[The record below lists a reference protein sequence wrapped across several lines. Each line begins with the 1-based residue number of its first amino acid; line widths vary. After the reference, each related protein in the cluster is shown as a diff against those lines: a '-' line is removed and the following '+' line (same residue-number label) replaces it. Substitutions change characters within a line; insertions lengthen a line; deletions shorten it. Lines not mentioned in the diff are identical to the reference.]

1 MKPHANLLD
10 ASADLRTAL
19 GYYRL
24 VAEIGRGG
32 MASVHLALFP
42 DGNGAHRDVVL
53 KQLHPELAIDDDF
66 RTMFE
71 DEARVAT
78 RLHHDNVVETYD
90 IYSDGGLC
98 VLVMEF
104 LDGQTL
110 SRVRQRAHRVHRIPL
125 SLHLR
130 VLAEVLGGLH
140 YVHELTDGAGKPLG
154 IVHRDVTPSNVF
166 VTYDGRVKVVDFGI
180 AKATSCVAETRIG
193 VLKGKLAYMSPEA
206 ARGEPVDR
214 RHDIFSVGV
223 MLWEAATGLRLW
235 QDHDEV
241 AIYRR
246 LAAGDLPVHS
256 PAAQIRHPE
265 LLRIAKRAIAVDP
278 CRRYANADE
287 MKRELED
294 LLVVLG
300 RAAQASALAAYME
313 SSFAEEREK
322 FQAMVDR
329 ALTRVPRPTVSQ
341 RRRVARELRDSYR
354 AMDAPKPPT
363 EASISLGQTFR
374 TTSYDVSPDTREAP
388 CFHPRKYG
396 FLVAAAAA
404 ATLAVSVAF
413 AAHLPARQQDGWL
426 WSALHA
432 SNATPSGVS
441 PGATLPV
448 ADPSIARDAEPPNAP
463 RARSVDTREAP
474 PGARRSRALDRDEAS
489 SR

>member
-1 MKPHANLLD
+1 
-10 ASADLRTAL
+10 
-19 GYYRL
+19 
-24 VAEIGRGG
+24 

-42 DGNGAHRDVVL
+42 DGNGAHRNVVL

-110 SRVRQRAHRVHRIPL
+110 SRVRQRAHRGNRISL

-140 YVHELTDGAGKPLG
+140 YVHELTDADGKPLG

-214 RHDIFSVGV
+214 RHDIFSMGV

-235 QDHDEV
+235 QDHDDV

-278 CRRYANADE
+278 CRRYANADD
-287 MKRELED
+287 MKRDLED

-300 RAAQASALAAYME
+300 RAAQASALAAHME
-313 SSFAEEREK
+313 SSFAEERQK
-322 FQAMVDR
+322 LQAIVDR
-329 ALTRVPRPTVSQ
+329 ALTRVPRPTLSP
-341 RRRVARELRDSYR
+341 RRRVARELRESYS
-354 AMDAPKPPT
+354 AVDAPKAPT
-363 EASISLGQTFR
+363 DGSISLGQTFR
-374 TTSYDVSPDTREAP
+374 TTFYDVSTDTREAP
-388 CFHPRKYG
+388 CFRPRKYG

-413 AAHLPARQQDGWL
+413 AAHLPAGQQDGWL

-432 SNATPSGVS
+432 SNATASGVS
-441 PGATLPV
+441 RGATLPV
-448 ADPSIARDAEPPNAP
+448 VDPSIARDAEPPSAP
-463 RARSVDTREAP
+463 RPARSVEPREAP
-474 PGARRSRALDRDEAS
+474 LGARRSRALDDEAS
-489 SR
+489 SP